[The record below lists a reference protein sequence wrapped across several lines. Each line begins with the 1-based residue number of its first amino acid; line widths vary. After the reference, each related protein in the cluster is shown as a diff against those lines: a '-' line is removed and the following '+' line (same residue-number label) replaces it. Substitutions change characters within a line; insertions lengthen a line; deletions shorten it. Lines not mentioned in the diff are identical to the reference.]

1 VSEPFTRYILSKKT
15 RQGDMGIRKPAL
27 TFLFDPILRLVPFAV
42 KAIEYGTPQIA
53 ARPARA

>member
-1 VSEPFTRYILSKKT
+1 
-15 RQGDMGIRKPAL
+15 MGIRKPAL